1 MFQEI
6 ERKMTEIDISKML
19 NDFHPLTLIYGVEV
33 TYGFNQ
39 NHTSMIT
46 DDYRLIMT

>member
-6 ERKMTEIDISKML
+6 ERKMTKNVYFKDI
-19 NDFHPLTLIYGVEV
+19 NDFHALTLIYRVEV
-33 TYGFNQ
+33 TYGFIQ

-46 DDYRLIMT
+46 NV